1 MYRQKALL
9 ELLGVSDDGQDAIS
23 LVSLS
28 SMDEICLDS
37 LAVSAPTSHMFPAAP
52 TTISAAQLDSGDNPA
67 SAVAGSFSL
76 ELQGTGGSFLGV
88 CAPY

>member
-1 MYRQKALL
+1 MHKQKALL